1 MSILSNMVFSIG
13 SLMSALLPFI
23 VLLGV
28 LVFIH
33 ELGHFMVARWCGVRV
48 EVFSLGFGKKLLKWK
63 KKDTL
68 YCISLFPLGGYVKMF
83 GHEYGKEVAEK
94 DRPVAFLHKKL
105 WQRAAIVLAGP
116 LMNFFLA
123 ILIFAGLS
131 VFVGERKGLPV
142 IGELAPSSVA
152 AKAGLAYG
160 DLILSI
166 GDVPVKSVKE
176 VREVIFE
183 KPDTLLDIKVRN
195 LSREV
200 QTKKVL
206 SQTGP
211 ATGKWGFLEK
221 GGVIDGLSFSASAAV
236 VGVSNPN
243 SPAGQA
249 GLKTF
254 DKVMSVNGKKVNTRK
269 ELFHLLSLSPSSES
283 SWTLEVQR
291 GEELKKIILP
301 HSKNDQKGDKAQQ
314 LGFVRSD
321 LFIANLKK
329 NGVAEKAGLKKEDF
343 IFKLNGE
350 QVPSWS
356 FLVEKIKNFKEQ
368 DGTLEMEIKR
378 QGQVKSFSLVPEI
391 RKQMINGVEK
401 KSYMLGIIAQSPLI
415 PVGESY
421 VEKEKNPVK
430 ALSFGTGKVLHW
442 CAFLFV
448 YIKKLVGGE
457 VSTKTLGGAITIGR
471 AAYDSYSYGLEY
483 FFRLMAILSVQLF
496 LFNILPIPVFDGG
509 HLLFYV
515 IEFFNGAPLSIKK
528 MIIAQQMGV
537 LAVLFLLLF
546 TTFNDLHNWLFTW

>member
-1 MSILSNMVFSIG
+1 MSVLSSVFFSIG
-13 SLMSALLPFI
+13 GFVSALIPFI

-28 LVFIH
+28 LIFIH
-33 ELGHFMVARWCGVRV
+33 ELGHFMVARWCGVKV

-63 KKDTL
+63 RKDTL
-68 YCISLFPLGGYVKMF
+68 YCVSLFPLGGYVKMF

-94 DRPVAFLHKKL
+94 DRPIAFLHKKL
-105 WQRAAIVLAGP
+105 WQRVAIVLAGP

-123 ILIFAGLS
+123 VLIFAGLNI
-131 VFVGERKGLPV
+131 FVGEKRAFPV

-152 AKAGLAYG
+152 AQSGLAYG

-166 GDVPVKSVKE
+166 DDVPVKNIRE
-176 VREVIFE
+176 VREIIFE
-183 KPDTLLDIKVRN
+183 KPDTLLDIKVQN
-195 LSREV
+195 LSQQV

-221 GGVIDGLSFSASAAV
+221 GGVIEGLTFFAAAAV
-236 VGVSNPN
+236 LGVSDPN

-254 DKVMSVNGKKVNTRK
+254 DKVISVDGKKINTRK
-269 ELFHLLSLSPSSES
+269 ELFHILNSTPSSVS
-283 SWTLEVQR
+283 SWTLEIQR
-291 GEELKKIILP
+291 EKDLKTIVLSRPQNDPEGEEA
-301 HSKNDQKGDKAQQ
+301 HH
-314 LGFVRSD
+314 LGLIRSD
-321 LFIANLKK
+321 LFIADLKT
-329 NGVAEKAGLKKEDF
+329 NGVAEKAGIKQGDF

-350 QVPSWS
+350 RLPSWS

-368 DGTLEMEIKR
+368 DGALEMEIKR

-415 PVGESY
+415 PVGETY
-421 VEKEKNPVK
+421 VEKSKNPVK
-430 ALSFGTGKVLHW
+430 ALTFGVGKGLHW

-448 YIKKLVGGE
+448 YIKKLVAGDI
-457 VSTKTLGGAITIGR
+457 STKTLGGAITIGR